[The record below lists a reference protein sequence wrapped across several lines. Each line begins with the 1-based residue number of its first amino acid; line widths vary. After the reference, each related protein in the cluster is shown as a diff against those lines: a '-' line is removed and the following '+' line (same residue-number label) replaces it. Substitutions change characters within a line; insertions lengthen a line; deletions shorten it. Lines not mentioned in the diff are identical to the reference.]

1 MIKPVCR
8 GFYAITDDFLLS
20 GDTLVPAVE
29 QAILGG
35 ARLIQYR
42 DKNNTYTQRLVKAEA
57 LNRLCHSYR
66 IPLIINDDIELAAQ
80 VGADGVHIGKSDTD
94 LVTARAILG
103 SHMIIGVSCYD
114 RLDLAIDSERS
125 GADYVAF
132 GAVFPSLTKK
142 DEIQAPLE
150 LIRSARGV
158 LRVPIVAIGGITPA
172 NAPLLIEAGV
182 DSLAAISAVFAHS
195 DVFSA
200 TRRFAVLFA

>member
-1 MIKPVCR
+1 MRKSVCR

-20 GDTLVPAVE
+20 EDNLVPAVE

-42 DKNNTYTQRLVKAEA
+42 DKNNTYTQRLAKAES
-57 LNRLCHSYR
+57 LNKLCHSYQV
-66 IPLIINDDIELAAQ
+66 PLIVNDDIELAAQ
-80 VGADGVHIGKSDTD
+80 IGAAGVHIGKSDVD
-94 LVTARAILG
+94 LVTARALLG
-103 SHMIIGVSCYD
+103 SSMIIGVSCYD
-114 RLDLAIDSERS
+114 CLDLAVYSERF

-132 GAVFPSLTKK
+132 GAVFPSSTKK
-142 DEIQAPLE
+142 KEVQAPLE

-172 NAPLLIEAGV
+172 NAPLLIEAGA
-182 DSLAAISAVFAHS
+182 DSLAAISAVFGHS

-200 TRRFAVLFA
+200 ARRFAVLFA